1 MSDLSRRG
9 RGVTVLLFVL
19 AGGLGIISSTQTWLH
34 VTRVDGGQ
42 DILVAGAQ
50 ALPLLAPLSLT
61 ALALAG
67 AIALVGR
74 VPRTILAGLAVAIG
88 AVLGMMTLTV
98 AIQLPLSA
106 VSAAVT
112 EVTGLAGQE
121 AVDDVVS
128 SVTATAW
135 PWLTLLACVCLV
147 VAGAFA
153 AATAHLWKS
162 GGRRF
167 QANTAKQHDG
177 PIDSVESWDDLSH
190 GTDPTR

>member
-1 MSDLSRRG
+1 MSDLPRRG
-9 RGVTVLLFVL
+9 RGLSVLLFVV
-19 AGGLGIISSTQTWLH
+19 AGGLGIISSTQTWLQ
-34 VTRVDGGQ
+34 VIRIDGGE

-61 ALALAG
+61 VLALSG

-74 VPRTILAGLAVAIG
+74 VPRTILAALAVAIG
-88 AVLGMMTLTV
+88 TVLAVMTFTV
-98 AIQLPLSA
+98 ATQHPLSA
-106 VSAAVT
+106 VGSAVT

-121 AVDDVVS
+121 AVADVVA
-128 SVTATAW
+128 SVSGTLW
-135 PWLTLLACVCLV
+135 PWITLVACIVLV
-147 VAGAFA
+147 AAGAFA
-153 AATAHLWKS
+153 TATAHMWKS

-177 PIDSVESWDDLSH
+177 PIDAVESWDDLSH